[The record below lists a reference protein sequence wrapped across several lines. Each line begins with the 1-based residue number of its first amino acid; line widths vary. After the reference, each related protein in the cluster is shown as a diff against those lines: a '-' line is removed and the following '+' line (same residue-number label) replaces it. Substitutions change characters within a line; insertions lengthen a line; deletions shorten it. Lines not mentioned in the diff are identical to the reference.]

1 MLIGVQVVLVCGIGD
16 SSELL
21 EQWVLIGVQ
30 VVLVCGT
37 GDSSELLEQWML
49 MGVWGPRDS
58 GISLLGLDG

>member
-1 MLIGVQVVLVCGIGD
+1 MQVVLVCDIGD

-21 EQWVLIGVQ
+21 EQWTLIGVQ